1 MAFLDGLGK
10 KISQTGQDVVQKTKD
25 TAEILKINGLISD
38 EEKQIETIYTELGK
52 RYFESHTDSY
62 EQDYALLITTIK
74 ESKGKIA
81 AYEEQV
87 KKLKG
92 LVPCPIC
99 GADVAYGAPFC
110 STCGAQLA
118 NPAAAQGYANGNVNR
133 CTNCGVPL
141 SEGSSFCTNC
151 GTKVQ
156 PAAQPQPQPQPVVRA
171 CPNCGKEIAEGANF
185 CVGCGFKI

>member
-10 KISQTGQDVVQKTKD
+10 KITQTSQDVVQKTKD

-52 RYFESHTDSY
+52 RYYESHIDSY
-62 EQDYALLITTIK
+62 EQDYAMLISAIK
-74 ESKGKIA
+74 ESKEKIA
-81 AYEEQV
+81 TYEEQV

-99 GADVAYGAPFC
+99 GADVTYGAPFC
-110 STCGAQLA
+110 SACGAQLVNTA
-118 NPAAAQGYANGNVNR
+118 NANANVNR

-141 SEGSSFCTNC
+141 SEGSQFCTNC

-156 PAAQPQPQPQPVVRA
+156 VAAQPQPQPQPAAKV

-185 CVGCGFKI
+185 CVGCGYKI